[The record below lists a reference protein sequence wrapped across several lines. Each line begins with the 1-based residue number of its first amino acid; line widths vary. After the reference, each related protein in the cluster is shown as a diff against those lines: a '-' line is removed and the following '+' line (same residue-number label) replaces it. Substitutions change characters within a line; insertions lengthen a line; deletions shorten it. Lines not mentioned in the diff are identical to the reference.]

1 MEKLKII
8 IADDELIIREGLS
21 EFIKKECPQLSLIGV
36 YKNGAS
42 VIEHLKKEHADII
55 ITDISMP
62 LKNGIDIL
70 QFLYD
75 TKTDTKTIV
84 FTGYRD
90 FEYARKAINLGAFSL
105 LTKPLDLKQLLE
117 TISNA
122 EKSIAS
128 ARGNS
133 SNETENDRHRID
145 LFRSELK
152 LMFSGISEIDF
163 GKANLKHGS
172 DMMFARCA
180 VFSVNI
186 SASLSGI
193 YQINWLQLEEITD
206 DRYSSFCIENSPSFA
221 KYIIFIYGS
230 NSAASLNKFEERLL
244 KSLKIQKVDSFSKIS
259 HCFDNFEAACINNFE
274 KNAVKYLDC
283 IAENKNTAKA
293 EYLNALKSSY
303 NDCMCRY
310 FVKAFLLKSKQ
321 QYNIETEALEKLI
334 PKGCKKEECF
344 NALSKAEEEIIGKLS
359 DDDDLIVRIKNYMY
373 NHCEGDFSLKSISD
387 KFEISP
393 AYLSRTFKKKTGANF
408 NKFAMEVKMTRA
420 QELLRDESLSM
431 AEVIES
437 LGYTG
442 NDYFVRVFRS
452 YFGMTPRE
460 YRHKRGIHNEQ

>member
-206 DRYSSFCIENSPSFA
+206 DRYSSFCML
-221 KYIIFIYGS
+221 Y
-230 NSAASLNKFEERLL
+230 
-244 KSLKIQKVDSFSKIS
+244 
-259 HCFDNFEAACINNFE
+259 
-274 KNAVKYLDC
+274 
-283 IAENKNTAKA
+283 
-293 EYLNALKSSY
+293 
-303 NDCMCRY
+303 
-310 FVKAFLLKSKQ
+310 
-321 QYNIETEALEKLI
+321 
-334 PKGCKKEECF
+334 
-344 NALSKAEEEIIGKLS
+344 
-359 DDDDLIVRIKNYMY
+359 
-373 NHCEGDFSLKSISD
+373 
-387 KFEISP
+387 
-393 AYLSRTFKKKTGANF
+393 FKK
-408 NKFAMEVKMTRA
+408 
-420 QELLRDESLSM
+420 
-431 AEVIES
+431 
-437 LGYTG
+437 
-442 NDYFVRVFRS
+442 RS
-452 YFGMTPRE
+452 A
-460 YRHKRGIHNEQ
+460 

>member
-21 EFIKKECPQLSLIGV
+21 EFIKKECPQLSLVGV
-36 YKNGAS
+36 YKNGIQ
-42 VIEHLKKEHADII
+42 VIEHLKKEHVDII

-90 FEYARKAINLGAFSL
+90 FEYAHKAINLGAFYL
-105 LTKPLDLKQLLE
+105 LTKPLDLKQLLD

-128 ARGNS
+128 GHGKFIDEA
-133 SNETENDRHRID
+133 ENNPDRIE

-152 LMFSGISEIDF
+152 LMFSGISEINF
-163 GKANLKHGS
+163 NNSHIKYCT
-172 DMMFARCA
+172 DMPFARCA
-180 VFSVNI
+180 VYSVDIEKSNQNN
-186 SASLSGI
+186 SL
-193 YQINWLQLEEITD
+193 INWLMLEENVD
-206 DRYSSFCIENSPSFA
+206 GNYSSFCIENRLTFA
-221 KYIIFIYGS
+221 KYIIFIYES
-230 NSAASLNKFEERLL
+230 NPTASLDKFEKRLL
-244 KSLKIQKVDSFSKIS
+244 RNLKIHKIVGFKKSS

-310 FVKAFLLKSKQ
+310 FVKAFLLKSRQ
-321 QYNIETEALEKLI
+321 QYDIETEALEKLI

-344 NALSKAEEEIIGKLS
+344 NVLSKAEEEIIGKLS
-359 DDDDLIVRIKNYMY
+359 DNDDLIVRIKNYMY

-393 AYLSRTFKKKTGANF
+393 AYLSRIFKKKTGANF

-460 YRHKRGIHNEQ
+460 YRHKRGIHNE